1 MEERPVTRSRVIAVI
16 WVVATAL
23 AVVITVLYRGDAPG
37 QAALTVVLAVAG
49 AAVAVWLLVR
59 PSAGAIVASALVGVA
74 WLIAYAVLAVIQSDV
89 LAALVTD
96 VGLAVAGAVAAGLS
110 WAARRRSVTPA

>member
-1 MEERPVTRSRVIAVI
+1 MTRKRVIAVI

-23 AVVITVLYRGDAPG
+23 AVVITVLFRGDAPA

-59 PSAGAIVASALVGVA
+59 PSSGAMVASAVVGVA
-74 WLIAYAVLAVIQSDV
+74 WLIAYAVLAVIQSDL

-96 VGLAVAGAVAAGLS
+96 VFLAAAGAVAAGLS
-110 WAARRRSVTPA
+110 WAARPRSVTPA